1 MPSRLKRSWIQSQM
15 KVSKMMKMLIS
26 MMHIHLKW
34 HVILN
39 YMQFCQT
46 FKKKFRT
53 SMLGKDTK
61 LKSSHTA
68 FQNKMVQMLLKTVY
82 QLFLSLKTE
91 ASPYI

>member
-1 MPSRLKRSWIQSQM
+1 
-15 KVSKMMKMLIS
+15 
-26 MMHIHLKW
+26 
-34 HVILN
+34 
-39 YMQFCQT
+39 
-46 FKKKFRT
+46 
-53 SMLGKDTK
+53 MLGKDTK